1 MEVFRRSC
9 ADVVTREEK
18 WRTILLNIDMAL
30 AKLFSALINEI
41 VFVTEVV
48 VIILVCDR
56 YSCI

>member
-18 WRTILLNIDMAL
+18 WRTILLNIDLAL

-41 VFVTEVV
+41 VRNRGSSNY
-48 VIILVCDR
+48 I
-56 YSCI
+56 SM